1 MDANSVPLLFGS
13 VRLQLYVKFF
23 YSQIDTYYYNR
34 EES

>member
-1 MDANSVPLLFGS
+1 MDLIRHYLVACDYE
-13 VRLQLYVKFF
+13 QLYVKFF